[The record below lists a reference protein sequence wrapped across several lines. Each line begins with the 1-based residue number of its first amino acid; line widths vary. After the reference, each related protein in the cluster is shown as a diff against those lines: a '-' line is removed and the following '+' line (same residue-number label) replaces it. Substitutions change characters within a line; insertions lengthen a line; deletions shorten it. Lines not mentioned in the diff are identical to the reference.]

1 MKFKILLFIFLTYAV
16 SVQAAKIAEFDENT
30 NKIKDVKNSQDT
42 NQYINRTDVVINPSI
57 PEGVPQKYQKHSN
70 GAIVEMT
77 QEEKDAVDDA
87 EELASNNMEI
97 ARADALEVSTAD
109 LAKAIAALTGLTEQQ
124 IKDKIKE
131 QKGLN

>member
-1 MKFKILLFIFLTYAV
+1 MLITSSVYAS
-16 SVQAAKIAEFDENT
+16 SVAEFDENT
-30 NKIKDVKNSQDT
+30 NKIKDVKRSVDT
-42 NQYINRTDVVINPSI
+42 NDYINRTDVVINPVI

-70 GAIVEMT
+70 GSIVEMS

-87 EELASNNMEI
+87 EELALNNMEI
-97 ARADALEVSTAD
+97 AKADSLQVTTQD
-109 LAKAIAALTGLTEQQ
+109 LAKAIAALTGITEQQ